1 MKKTLFLTALL
12 SILPHLHAAVGDTL
26 DLTQGFVAEGVD
38 ATFASGVMTFEK
50 TALQTST
57 RFFDSQKGWV
67 AGSSDGDSYMC
78 WAHTASNMIQYW
90 QTYYGVFSKKDPVS
104 IPYGSDY
111 KRELYN
117 KMNPY
122 NSPVITDPMRLNVM
136 KALKDSGFSN
146 MGGEVATGTNWF
158 FTWVDSQ
165 GGYYSEYF
173 GEIHNGQSNYTGQ
186 TATITGIN
194 SLSTLKSALLPALG
208 ITENNGTYTQTESG
222 LISHLNVTD
231 GSNPHTLTCYGLT
244 LNEDGSIK
252 SLIIADSDDCRLR
265 STEEVIGSTGAD
277 GTYTPKLTQ
286 LYIQTAADGKLV
298 LYSDESCETAF
309 IDGHTYYVSGIT
321 QINTPEVLKNML
333 AEYSDTDKEALIWNG
348 SKNATWKTVTSTT
361 EQLPTEATGWDVL
374 VNGDNIE
381 AKHRG
386 YYHSYAEDGRAVVF
400 DTHGMNGSTE
410 TQVVTVTGT
419 VTPGTITVKDEGNYH
434 LQAGTGAAI
443 AGSGDVS
450 IESGGK
456 LSSEINFGS
465 RTITAQ
471 SGSHFAYAA
480 TADMTLNGQIS
491 GESGSTIQFRNESAT
506 SGISYSYTNWQLAS
520 NTVNSIKGTL
530 VIGDRQDTMA
540 THVDFS
546 TAYNGYMN
554 VENLVLNGASSL
566 NTAGTTVVTGT
577 FSSLKTLQ
585 DANTFNLRAATNTT
599 ATPIIHDSLDLTQ
612 AKALVME
619 TAVSLDEYS
628 YNETLK
634 LSKTNRLALT
644 LDPESFG
651 ISATPG
657 EGFYVDLFTHVDSLT
672 LGDNTTY
679 TKGEWDAVDYFTSEY
694 IDASTR
700 LVLADGTVSLVGLT
714 VPEPATATLSL
725 LALASLAARR
735 RRR

>member
-1 MKKTLFLTALL
+1 MKKTLFLSALL
-12 SILPHLHAAVGDTL
+12 SMLPHIHAAVGDTL

-38 ATFASGVMTFEK
+38 ATFASGVMTFDK

-117 KMNPY
+117 KMNPS

-265 STEEVIGSTGAD
+265 STEGVIGSTGTE

-286 LYIQTAADGKLV
+286 LYIQTDTDGKLV

-309 IDGHTYYVSGIT
+309 ISGYKYYVSGIT

-333 AEYSDTDKEALIWNG
+333 AEYSDTANEALVWNG
-348 SKNATWKTVTSTT
+348 KNEGTWKVPTT
-361 EQLPTEATGWDVL
+361 APDTNELPTEATGWDINVD
-374 VNGDNIE
+374 GAAIAE
-381 AKHRG
+381 EHRG
-386 YYHSYAEDGRAVVF
+386 YYHTYSTDGRDVEFGAHAAEDKRNVTIVGKVTAQNINVTATGYSF
-400 DTHGMNGSTE
+400 LAGAGAELTATE
-410 TQVVTVTGT
+410 GGGT
-419 VTPGTITVKDEGNYH
+419 LNIRS
-434 LQAGTGAAI
+434 GA
-443 AGSGDVS
+443 D
-450 IESGGK
+450 
-456 LSSEINFGS
+456 LSSEVALTERDILLENGALLELLNQTS
-465 RTITAQ
+465 VQLQDVTLQGCATISASAENATIQ
-471 SGSHFAYAA
+471 VSGKFVATTGGTAA
-480 TADMTLNGQIS
+480 TP
-491 GESGSTIQFRNESAT
+491 AT
-506 SGISYSYTNWQLAS
+506 FALRSVSLEPN
-520 NTVNSIKGTL
+520 VN
-530 VIGDRQDTMA
+530 
-540 THVDFS
+540 
-546 TAYNGYMN
+546 
-554 VENLVLNGASSL
+554 
-566 NTAGTTVVTGT
+566 
-577 FSSLKTLQ
+577 
-585 DANTFNLRAATNTT
+585 AN
-599 ATPIIHDSLDLTQ
+599 LDLTKAEAVTLHCNVNMNGHELHLSKDTPFTLTPTDENAIFFNNIKTLYIDGQEIASSTELTDLLNINITNQ
-612 AKALVME
+612 ASYPDFALV
-619 TAVSLDEYS
+619 
-628 YNETLK
+628 
-634 LSKTNRLALT
+634 
-644 LDPESFG
+644 F
-651 ISATPG
+651 
-657 EGFYVDLFTHVDSLT
+657 
-672 LGDNTTY
+672 
-679 TKGEWDAVDYFTSEY
+679 
-694 IDASTR
+694 
-700 LVLADGTVSLVGLT
+700 ADGAIAL

-725 LALASLAARR
+725 LALASLAGRR